1 MAKRRTI
8 IDKQIEQVDYDIS
21 VLQQLR
27 VRLVAQRDEQ
37 ESKRAAKAQ
46 PPAATE

>member
-27 VRLVAQRDEQ
+27 ERLVKQRDEQ
-37 ESKRAAKAQ
+37 DARRAAKAS
-46 PPAATE
+46 AGEGE